1 VKSSTEEKSQPASE
15 KKIRDARNKGQT
27 ARSQDLV
34 AAIVLTVCS
43 IYLAWVG
50 PGLIQRMQ
58 DLFDD
63 AAASHAMVFDEALAR
78 EAGKAI
84 ALASDIVLPLLMLT
98 VTAVV
103 VTSILVTR
111 GVVFSAEPIKPQ
123 FERIN
128 PAEGIKRIA
137 SMRALIE
144 FAKNLFKVVALAA
157 FLISIYRWRLQEI
170 VSASQCGMDCIAR
183 TAKHLLGPLVLTTV
197 IAFLVT
203 GVIDVRLQTWLFRR
217 EMRMTHGEKKRERKD
232 TDGNPEIKRERQR
245 LRREDRVQSAERGM
259 QHATLVLG
267 GADTWLIGLRYVR
280 GVTPVP
286 VVVAREEPG
295 HGAAALHVAQSLNIS
310 IAEHSA
316 TLAAELARRARPGMA
331 IPSAYFQ
338 PVADLIVKSQARG
351 T

>member
-1 VKSSTEEKSQPASE
+1 VKASTEEKSQPASE
-15 KKIRDARNKGQT
+15 KKIRDARTKGQV

-34 AAIVLTVCS
+34 AGIVLTVCS
-43 IYLAWVG
+43 IYLAWVA
-50 PGLIQRMQ
+50 PSLMLRMQ
-58 DLFDD
+58 GLFDD
-63 AAASHAMVFDEALAR
+63 AAASYGMAFDEAVAR
-78 EAGKAI
+78 QLGKAI
-84 ALASDIVLPLLMLT
+84 ALASDVVLPLLTLT
-98 VTAVV
+98 VMAVV

-111 GVVFSAEPIKPQ
+111 GIVFSTEPIKPQ

-144 FAKNLFKVVALAA
+144 FAKNLFKVIALAA
-157 FLISIYRWRLQEI
+157 FLLAIYRWRLQEI

-183 TAKHLLGPLVLTTV
+183 TARDLLGPLVLTTV

-232 TDGNPEIKRERQR
+232 TDGDPDIKRERQR
-245 LRREDRVQSAERGM
+245 LRREDRVQAAERGM

-267 GADTWLIGLRYVR
+267 CADTWLIGLRYIR

-295 HGAAALHVAQSLNIS
+295 LGTAAWQAAQTLNIPIAAHSDALAAA
-310 IAEHSA
+310 
-316 TLAAELARRARPGMA
+316 LARRARPGMA
-331 IPSAYFQ
+331 IPAAYFQ
-338 PVADLIVKSQARG
+338 SVADLIVKSQAR
-351 T
+351 